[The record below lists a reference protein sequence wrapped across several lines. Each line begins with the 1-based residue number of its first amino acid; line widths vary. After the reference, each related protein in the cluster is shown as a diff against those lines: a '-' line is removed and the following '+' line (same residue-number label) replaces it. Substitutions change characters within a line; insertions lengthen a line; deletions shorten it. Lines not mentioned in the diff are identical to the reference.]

1 MLLEA
6 EMEAFITRSDALMPP
21 GYIEASAYIDA
32 SAAEQR
38 RLYDTLCRAF
48 DAPRPSDL
56 EVRDARAPGPAGDIP
71 LRVYRPPG
79 PDTQA
84 GLVYMHGGG
93 FYLGGLDSHDSIT
106 AELAA
111 RAGVTVIA
119 VDYRLAP
126 EHRFPAAFEDSL
138 AALNWVMAEA
148 GSLGLDRDRIG
159 VGGDSAGGN
168 LAAALCLAARA
179 GRAAPIRAQLLVY
192 PSVARRS
199 DDDPPPANPNLPLM
213 SYDDVRF
220 CDRLYL
226 GGAGTTDDPY
236 AAPIL
241 AGELSGLPPA
251 AILAAELD
259 VIADDSR
266 LYAAALEAA
275 GVAAALEVAPG
286 LPHGFLRARHMSPA
300 AGRAFTWLCDRTAAL
315 LRG

>member
-1 MLLEA
+1 MPLEA
-6 EMEAFITRSDALMPP
+6 EMEAFIAESDALMPP
-21 GYIEASAYIDA
+21 GYIEASTR
-32 SAAEQR
+32 EQR
-38 RLYDTLCRAF
+38 RLYDILCRAF
-48 DAPRPSDL
+48 DAPRPPDL

-79 PDTQA
+79 PKVQA

-106 AELAA
+106 AELSA
-111 RAGVTVIA
+111 RAGVTVVA

-126 EHRFPAAFEDSL
+126 EQRFPAAFDDSL
-138 AALNWVMAEA
+138 AALNWVLAEA
-148 GSLGLDRDRIG
+148 AALGLDSGRIG

-179 GRAAPIRAQLLVY
+179 GRAGPVRAQLLIY
-192 PSVARRS
+192 PSTVRRS
-199 DDDPPPANPNLPLM
+199 DDDPPPAEPDLPLM
-213 SYDDVRF
+213 SYEDVRY

-226 GGAGTTDDPY
+226 GGAGTTEDPY
-236 AAPIL
+236 AAPLL
-241 AGELSGLPPA
+241 AGDLSGLPPA

-266 LYAAALEAA
+266 LYATALEAA
-275 GVAAALEVAPG
+275 GVAAELEVAPG

-315 LRG
+315 LRD